1 VPYRV
6 VMIGAGFGRSG
17 MGVAPQPGRMALEGQ
32 VRHEASRA
40 SVGETGCH
48 NWYTTSG
55 RISHWPA
62 QTSMYGCR
70 VRHFDLSDFT
80 LTPGRTAATAP
91 GPAGA

>member
-1 VPYRV
+1 
-6 VMIGAGFGRSG
+6 

-32 VRHEASRA
+32 VRHEASGA

-48 NWYTTSG
+48 NWYTRG
-55 RISHWPA
+55 DRNIGNWPA

-70 VRHFDLSDFT
+70 VRHCDLSDFT
-80 LTPGRTAATAP
+80 LRPGGTALPAP